1 MSGSVIGA
9 LRVNLGL
16 DSAKFEKG
24 AKRAKNPLDQMK
36 RQFMAFAAVASAAGA
51 AISAFALKAG
61 QDIDAAAKSAR
72 RIGASVAG
80 YRALEMAADDAG
92 VTLSSLANDVQTMNR
107 EIAKNSK
114 GAQEA
119 LRSLG
124 ITVEELGT
132 LDADQ
137 KIALIADRV
146 KALGLDSGQTSALLQ
161 RLGVRNREMALLV
174 MGGGEAL
181 RQARIDVQEFGLA
194 ISDIDAARIEA
205 ANDEIAGL
213 ADITAYLGDRVALMV
228 VPALGNMAKALTDSL
243 REGGLLRQ
251 VIDTVLAGFERL
263 GAYVSV
269 IAAGLGVRYVAALA
283 MATASTITLSGA
295 LAFLRV
301 ALIRTGI
308 GALIVGAG
316 ELVYQFSK
324 LVTAAGGFGNALELL
339 GNVAKEVW
347 ERIKLGGESLGR
359 MIQSV
364 AEGIQASFLTAFA
377 WIVRKFADMTQ
388 TIATGINNLFSG
400 IGLDL
405 NLTGMG
411 QEAADAIEMVAAEA
425 SRAAENQ
432 AAAARVF
439 ASEAAAPLKSIAA
452 LREAMAGVADQ
463 TNEAATA
470 ADGYTEALEESAA
483 AAGGARDKTKE
494 LTDAQR
500 ELESAAD
507 SVESSFESAFTGFI
521 TGVTSAR
528 KAASQLLA
536 SLAQMA
542 ASAAFKAMFGGSKG
556 FDLLGSIFGSV
567 GGKRAAGGPT
577 RAGVPYLV
585 NENTARSEIFVPST
599 SGAVLNVSQAQ
610 AALQGAS
617 SSPTQVHLI
626 ARSDPGV
633 ILEIA
638 QNAAVQVTRQ
648 GLKEFSGEPLTN
660 LLRANSVDQRM
671 VRT

>member
-1 MSGSVIGA
+1 MAASVIGA

-16 DSAKFEKG
+16 DSAKFEQG
-24 AKRAKNPLDQMK
+24 AKRARSPLDQLK
-36 RQFMAFAAVASAAGA
+36 RQIMGFAAAAPAAGA
-51 AISAFALKAG
+51 ALSAFALKAA
-61 QDIDAAAKSAR
+61 QDIDKAAKSAR
-72 RIGASVAG
+72 RIDASVAG

-92 VTLSSLANDVQTMNR
+92 VSLSSLANDVQTMNR

-114 GAQEA
+114 GAEEA
-119 LRSLG
+119 LRALG
-124 ITVEELGT
+124 ITASELSD

-146 KALGLDSGQTSALLQ
+146 NALGLDSGQTSALLQ
-161 RLGVRNREMALLV
+161 QLGVRNREMALLV

-181 RQARIDVQEFGLA
+181 RNARADVEDFGLA
-194 ISDIDAARIEA
+194 ISKVDAARIEA

-213 ADITAYLGDRVALMV
+213 ADITTYLGDRIALTL
-228 VPALGNMAKALTDSL
+228 VPALGNMAKAMTDSL

-251 VIDTVLAGFERL
+251 VIDGALTGFERL
-263 GAYVSV
+263 GAYVTV

-283 MATASTITLSGA
+283 LATASTFTLSGA
-295 LAFLRV
+295 LLFLRG

-308 GALIVGAG
+308 GALIIGAG
-316 ELVYQFSK
+316 ELVFQFSK
-324 LVTAAGGFGNALELL
+324 LVTGAGGFGNALELL
-339 GNVAKEVW
+339 GNVAREVW
-347 ERIKLGGESLGR
+347 ERIKLGGESLGA
-359 MIQSV
+359 MIKSV
-364 AEGIQASFLTAFA
+364 ADGIQGAFMNAFA

-388 TIATGINNLFSG
+388 TIATGINNLFAG

-411 QEAADAIEMVAAEA
+411 QEAAAAIQLVADEA
-425 SRAAENQ
+425 NKAAQNQ
-432 AAAARVF
+432 AAAARIF
-439 ASEAAAPLKSIAA
+439 ASEAAAPLESIAA

-463 TNEAATA
+463 TNDA
-470 ADGYTEALEESAA
+470 ADSADRYTDALNESAT
-483 AAGGARDKTKE
+483 AAGGAKEKTKE
-494 LTDAQR
+494 LTDAQK

-507 SVESSFESAFTGFI
+507 SVESSFETAFTGFV
-521 TGVTSAR
+521 TGATSAR

-542 ASAAFKAMFGGSKG
+542 ASAAFKGMLGGSKG

-567 GGKRAAGGPT
+567 GARANGGPV
-577 RAGVPYLV
+577 RAGSPYLV
-585 NENTARSEIFVPST
+585 NENTPRSELFVPST
-599 SGAVLNVSQAQ
+599 SGAVLNVAQAQ
-610 AALQGAS
+610 AALRGANNGT
-617 SSPTQVHLI
+617 TQVQLI
-626 ARSDPGV
+626 ARTDPGV

-648 GLKEFSGEPLTN
+648 GLQEFSGEPLTN